1 MLFRAESGESTA
13 VSIRGVSRAERRGQ
27 AAGCGAG
34 GRGNRLGNLGGAG
47 RGRVASRR
55 CKGVNRQRHTVSPLV
70 SIRARTIKCHREAG
84 AGPGGRDTN
93 YITTEVQVARP
104 AVLGKDFVMGLRLP
118 VPAQS
123 RERQWTWVRGPDAV
137 PQRTGADH
145 QPISQLCARA
155 TVHRSTARAASS
167 APLSALSAHLSAL
180 SAPLSALSGHL

>member
-13 VSIRGVSRAERRGQ
+13 VSIRGVSRAERRGGTRTGLGRQ
-27 AAGCGAG
+27 RAAGQPSWAAPG
-34 GRGNRLGNLGGAG
+34 GG
-47 RGRVASRR
+47 ASRR
-55 CKGVNRQRHTVSPLV
+55 GGVRAYLNRQRHTVSSRLDP
-70 SIRARTIKCHREAG
+70 RTNDKMPSRG
-84 AGPGGRDTN
+84 GGRTRGSRHELS
-93 YITTEVQVARP
+93 TEVQVARP